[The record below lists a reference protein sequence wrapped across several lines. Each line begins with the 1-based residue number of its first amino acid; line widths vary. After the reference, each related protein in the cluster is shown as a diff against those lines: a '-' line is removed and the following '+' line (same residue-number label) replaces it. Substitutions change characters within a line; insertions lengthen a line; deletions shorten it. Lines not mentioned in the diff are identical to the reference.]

1 MLRQTKTRK
10 SAITKRAKKHST
22 LSQLQAGFQ
31 RLGLRFLVL
40 AVALWAF
47 GWFALSGGIH
57 KTQNWVV
64 DNAVLVMADAGFSL
78 KNIYVEGRE
87 NTDSGLLMALINA
100 EQGMPLFSLD
110 PHKIRDALSSIAW
123 IKTVSVKRV
132 FPDSLYIVIEERK
145 PAAFLLEDKKL
156 QLIDRSGYVIT
167 SKNIERFKDL
177 LIISG
182 DGAPDNVS
190 ALLSTIEGAPEV
202 AVRLDQ
208 ARFVSGRRWDLVLQ
222 NKVTVNL
229 PEKDVA
235 LALQRLLKAHEQDDI
250 LDKKIKNIDVRQ
262 QDRLIIK
269 AYPGAAQQSYSLINN
284 KGAPI

>member
-10 SAITKRAKKHST
+10 HAITKRAKKHST
-22 LSQLQAGFQ
+22 LSRLQAGFQ

-47 GWFALSGGIH
+47 GWFALSGGIQ
-57 KTQNWVV
+57 KTQNWMG
-64 DNAVLVMADAGFSL
+64 DKAVLVMADAGFSL

-87 NTDSGLLMALINA
+87 NTDSALLMALINA

-110 PHKIRDALSSIAW
+110 PHNIRDSLSAIAW

-145 PAAFLLEDKKL
+145 PAAFLLHDKKL
-156 QLIDRSGYVIT
+156 QLIDRDGYVIT
-167 SKNIERFKDL
+167 SQNIERFKDL
-177 LIISG
+177 LIIHG
-182 DGAPDNVS
+182 
-190 ALLSTIEGAPEV
+190 EGAPSHV
-202 AVRLDQ
+202 ATLLDVIDGVPELAARLDQ
-208 ARFVSGRRWDLVLQ
+208 AHLVSGRRWDLILQ
-222 NKVTVNL
+222 NKITVNL

-235 LALQRLLKAHEQDDI
+235 LAMQRLLKAHDQDGI
-250 LDKKIKNIDVRQ
+250 LDKQIKNIDVRQ
-262 QDRLIIK
+262 DDRLIIK